1 MSSVAQYID
10 IRNHITFSNSVAKI
24 IIKITFY
31 VLLCKTEVCK
41 NEIEIPYNI
50 RVKLKNEGDMSS
62 VAQYIDIRNHI
73 TFSNSVAK
81 IIIKITFYVLLC
93 KTEICKNGIEI
104 PYNIRVK

>member
-10 IRNHITFSNSVAKI
+10 IRNHT
-24 IIKITFY
+24 
-31 VLLCKTEVCK
+31 
-41 NEIEIPYNI
+41 
-50 RVKLKNEGDMSS
+50 
-62 VAQYIDIRNHI
+62 